1 VRFTHPASAISQKAY
16 RARHHSSDAPTVS
29 PLALLVHRMRTRSPA
44 AERPLPADGAE
55 SAQPSAGSPRAQA
68 SDETVRARDRV
79 AIARLRMQH
88 RSLSLFLY
96 LLGPGIIVML
106 AENDG
111 PSMLSYATTGA
122 TYGIGFFIP
131 FILVTFA
138 MAFVVQELTARLAIA
153 TNCGHA
159 RLIYERYGAFWGRF
173 ALGDLVVGNALTLV
187 TEFIAICAGAA
198 YFGIAPLVAIAGTFA
213 IVIAACALGR
223 YRLWER
229 LVIGLA
235 LGNCI
240 FIPAACF
247 AHADPHAVL
256 GSLGSLGAPPLGAH
270 PGMFLTLCMANI
282 GATVTPWM
290 IFFQQSAVVD
300 KGLTRAD
307 LPQARVDT
315 ALGAAIAA
323 IAAIA
328 TVVAASPLFLHHID
342 PANLSSG
349 TDFATALRPYLGNI
363 GSSLFAL
370 GMVEA
375 GLVAV
380 MTISTSSAYSIGDV
394 SHRGASLNLKFGDGR
409 LFYLTGFFSAA
420 CAAAI
425 VLVPGAPLLAITLT
439 VNVIATL
446 LMPPALLFLLLLI
459 NDRELVGDLANG
471 WVANVAGIAVIV
483 LVAAAGAAFGLITA
497 FPQLAPR

>member
-1 VRFTHPASAISQKAY
+1 
-16 RARHHSSDAPTVS
+16 VS
-29 PLALLVHRMRTRSPA
+29 PLALLVHRIRSRSPGA
-44 AERPLPADGAE
+44 RPADGADAVRFPE
-55 SAQPSAGSPRAQA
+55 
-68 SDETVRARDRV
+68 DNVRAEDRL
-79 AIARLRMQH
+79 AISRARGQR
-88 RSLSLFLY
+88 RRLSLFLY
-96 LLGPGIIVML
+96 LLGPGLIVML

-122 TYGIGFFIP
+122 TYGIGFFVP

-159 RLIYERYGAFWGRF
+159 RLIFERYGAFWGRF
-173 ALGDLVVGNALTLV
+173 AIGDLLVGNALTLV
-187 TEFIAICAGAA
+187 TEFIAICAGAR

-213 IVIAACALGR
+213 IVIAAFALGR

-240 FIPAACF
+240 FIPAAFF
-247 AHADPHAVL
+247 AHADPQAVI
-256 GSLGSLGAPPLGAH
+256 GSLGSLGGPPIGAH

-307 LPQARVDT
+307 LPQARIDT
-315 ALGAAIAA
+315 ALGATIAA

-328 TVVAASPLFLHHID
+328 TVVAASPLFLHHVD

-349 TDFATALRPYLGNI
+349 ADFATALQPYLGNL
-363 GSSLFAL
+363 GASLFAL

-380 MTISTSSAYSIGDV
+380 MTISTSSAYSIGDM
-394 SHRGASLNLKFGDGR
+394 SHTGASLNLKFGDAR
-409 LFYLTGFFSAA
+409 LFYLTGLLSCA

-471 WVANVAGIAVIV
+471 WAANVAGITVIV
-483 LVAAAGAAFGLITA
+483 LVAAAGAAYGIITA
-497 FPQLAPR
+497 FPGLAPR

>member
-1 VRFTHPASAISQKAY
+1 
-16 RARHHSSDAPTVS
+16 VS
-29 PLALLVHRMRTRSPA
+29 PLARLVHRIRS
-44 AERPLPADGAE
+44 
-55 SAQPSAGSPRAQA
+55 GSPVAVHPPPA
-68 SDETVRARDRV
+68 SELSDTDDRVRARDRV
-79 AIARLRMQH
+79 VIARLRAQ
-88 RSLSLFLY
+88 RRPLTLFLY

-122 TYGIGFFIP
+122 TYGIGFFVP
-131 FILVTFA
+131 FILITFA

-159 RLIYERYGAFWGRF
+159 RLIFERYGTFWGRF
-173 ALGDLVVGNALTLV
+173 ALGDLVIGNALTLV
-187 TEFIAICAGAA
+187 TEFIAICAGAR
-198 YFGIAPLVAIAGTFA
+198 YFGVAPLVAIGGTFA
-213 IVIAACALGR
+213 IVVAAFALGR

-240 FIPAACF
+240 FIPAAFF
-247 AHADPHAVL
+247 AHVDPHTVV
-256 GSLGSLGAPPLGAH
+256 GSLGVLGAPPLGAH
-270 PGMFLTLCMANI
+270 PGLFLTLCMANI

-315 ALGAAIAA
+315 ALGALIAA

-328 TVVAASPLFLHHID
+328 TIVAASPLFLHHVD
-342 PANLSSG
+342 PANLSTG
-349 TDFATALRPYLGNI
+349 TDFASALRPYLGDA
-363 GSSLFAL
+363 GSALFAL
-370 GMVEA
+370 GMIEA

-380 MTISTSSAYSIGDV
+380 MTISTSAAYSIGDV
-394 SHRGASLNLKFGDGR
+394 AHRGASLNLKFGAGR
-409 LFYLTGFFSAA
+409 IFYLTGLLSCA

-425 VLVPGAPLLAITLT
+425 VLLPGAPLLAITLA

-471 WVANVAGIAVIV
+471 WAANVAGITVIV
-483 LVAAAGAAFGLITA
+483 LVAGAGAAYGLVTA

>member
-1 VRFTHPASAISQKAY
+1 MPEEYI
-16 RARHHSSDAPTVS
+16 
-29 PLALLVHRMRTRSPA
+29 
-44 AERPLPADGAE
+44 
-55 SAQPSAGSPRAQA
+55 
-68 SDETVRARDRV
+68 RARDRLV
-79 AIARLRMQH
+79 VSRARTQH
-88 RSLSLFLY
+88 RHVAVFLY
-96 LLGPGIIVML
+96 LLGPGLIVML
-106 AENDG
+106 GENDG

-159 RLIYERYGAFWGRF
+159 RLIFERYGPFWGRF
-173 ALGDLVVGNALTLV
+173 ALGDLVIGNALTLV
-187 TEFIAICAGAA
+187 TEFIAICVGAR
-198 YFGIAPLVAIAGTFA
+198 YFGIAPLVAVAGTFA
-213 IVIAACALGR
+213 IVIAAFALGR

-229 LVIGLA
+229 VVIGLA

-240 FIPAACF
+240 FIPAALF
-247 AHADPHAVL
+247 AHADPHAVI
-256 GSLGSLGAPPLGAH
+256 GSLGSLGAPPVNGH
-270 PGMFLTLCMANI
+270 PALFITLCMANI

-307 LPQARVDT
+307 LGQARVDT
-315 ALGAAIAA
+315 LLGATIAAIAA
-323 IAAIA
+323 IAAL
-328 TVVAASPLFLHHID
+328 VAASPLFVHHID
-342 PANLSSG
+342 PTRLSNAA
-349 TDFATALRPYLGNI
+349 DFAGALRPYLGNV

-370 GMVEA
+370 GMIEA

-380 MTISTSSAYSIGDV
+380 MTISTSSAYAIGDV
-394 SHRGASLNLKFGDGR
+394 SHRGASLNLKFADGR
-409 LFYLTGFFSAA
+409 LFYLTGLLSVAI
-420 CAAAI
+420 AAAI
-425 VLVPGAPLLAITLT
+425 VMVPGAPLLAITLT

-471 WVANVAGIAVIV
+471 RLANVAGMTVIV
-483 LVAAAGAAFGLITA
+483 LVAAAGAAYGLMTA